1 MHELAHDFVG
11 PRLHF
16 GIVAFVVDEI
26 VVARGDRRKFVNDR
40 MLRPPG
46 ATLYPKL
53 SYDIV
58 KDFALITNLA
68 KIPGI
73 LVVPSG
79 ARPE

>member
-1 MHELAHDFVG
+1 MPTAANA
-11 PRLHF
+11 
-16 GIVAFVVDEI
+16 I
-26 VVARGDRRKFVNDR
+26 N
-40 MLRPPG
+40 

-58 KDFALITNLA
+58 KDFAPITNLA